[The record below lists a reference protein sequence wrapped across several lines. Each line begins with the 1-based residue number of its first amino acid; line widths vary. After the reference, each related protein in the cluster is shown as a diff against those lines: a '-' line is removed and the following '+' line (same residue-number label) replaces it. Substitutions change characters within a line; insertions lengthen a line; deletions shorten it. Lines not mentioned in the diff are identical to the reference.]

1 METLLRDIVRIV
13 AASYPLAVALTWCV
27 AVALLLSGTDDVL
40 IDLAYWF
47 QRIFRNRRFT
57 QHERIPLEDLHGSP
71 EKRIAVFVPA
81 WREESVLEQMLTRAC
96 ESIDYTRYDI
106 FVGVYPNDPRTL
118 EKARNAAGR
127 FPQVHVV
134 IGGHAG
140 PSSKAENLN
149 EIFEGMIRYEN
160 RTGVRYELI
169 VLHDAEDVVHPQ
181 SLRAFNVF
189 IPRYDMVQ
197 IPVFPLPSPRRKLV
211 HWVYADEFAENHTK
225 ELLARQAL
233 GGFIPSAGVGT
244 AYNRWILEFAGTS
257 FARNLFSR
265 RTLTEDYDMALRLA
279 LAGAK
284 LAFLYRPFGQQIAT
298 WAYFP
303 ETFPAAVRQRTRWL
317 TGICLQAWKSYGW
330 RGGMRFR
337 AALYRDR
344 KAIAANIVSGLSYAV
359 LLYVVGLESVSRG
372 FGGTEQIRPVVE
384 KGSALWY
391 IVFADTLLM
400 LWRMLQ
406 RYAGVRRVYGHAAAM
421 LSIPRLVVGNIIN
434 LAAAVRAIGQ
444 AFSYGLRGR
453 RIPWEKTDHVYPAVH
468 DPIPG

>member
-13 AASYPLAVALTWCV
+13 TASYPLAAALTWFV
-27 AVALLLSGTDDVL
+27 AVVLLVSGTDDL
-40 IDLAYWF
+40 LMDLAYWY

-57 QHERIPLEDLHGSP
+57 QHGRIPLEDLHGSP
-71 EKRIAVFVPA
+71 EKLIAMFVPT
-81 WREESVLEQMLTRAC
+81 WREENVLEQMLTRAC
-96 ESIDYTRYDI
+96 ESIDYGRYDI

-118 EKARNAAGR
+118 EKARRAADR
-127 FPQVHVV
+127 FPRIHVV

-169 VLHDAEDVVHPQ
+169 VLHDAEDVIHPQ

-197 IPVFPLPSPRRKLV
+197 LPVFPLPVPARKCV

-225 ELLARQAL
+225 ELLARQAVS
-233 GGFIPSAGVGT
+233 GFVPSAGVGT
-244 AYNRWILEFAGTS
+244 AFNRWILEFAGTS

-265 RTLTEDYDMALRLA
+265 RSLTEDYDMALRLA

-303 ETFPAAVRQRTRWL
+303 QTFQAAVRQRTRWL
-317 TGICLQAWKSYGW
+317 IGICLQTWRSYGW
-330 RGGMRFR
+330 RGGLRLR
-337 AALYRDR
+337 AILVRDR
-344 KAIAANIVSGLSYAV
+344 KAILVNIVSGLSYAV
-359 LLYVVGLESVSRG
+359 LLYVAGLESVSRG
-372 FGGTEQIRPVVE
+372 LGGTEQIQPVVE

-400 LWRMLQ
+400 LWRILQ
-406 RYAGVRRVYGHAAAM
+406 RYASVRRVYGHAAAL
-421 LSIPRLVVGNIIN
+421 LSIPRLAVGNVIN
-434 LAAAVRAIGQ
+434 FAAAVRAIGQ
-444 AFSYGLRGR
+444 ALSYGLRGR
-453 RIPWEKTDHVYPAVH
+453 RIPWEKTVHVYPAVH
-468 DPIPG
+468 DPAPG